1 MLIFKYGCN
10 IDVCA
15 QNGLRP
21 RDLIQFPSNKQMFQ
35 KFYTFVDKRVQ
46 LNQVDQIQRDSL
58 LQENNVRLITK
69 RSIVDDIIAK
79 RNAVDVRGT
88 MMAPAVPNSR
98 QSTPNSLASKT
109 KYNDNCLHRDELLDP
124 EQQRQQDEMAE
135 QICYD
140 NLVRYHGEKNS
151 LKHAG

>member
-1 MLIFKYGCN
+1 MKNEYNKAEDVKSFTFDFFDKEGRTPLHYACQGNNIKCAEMLIFKYGCN

-46 LNQVDQIQRDSL
+46 MNQEDQIQRDSL

-88 MMAPAVPNSR
+88 MMAPVVPNSR
-98 QSTPNSLASKT
+98 QSTPNS
-109 KYNDNCLHRDELLDP
+109 
-124 EQQRQQDEMAE
+124 
-135 QICYD
+135 
-140 NLVRYHGEKNS
+140 
-151 LKHAG
+151 